1 VVSQWVRRASRLAL
15 RERTKSQD
23 RHRPWCLAVLAI
35 LFAIAWTSPCIAA
48 DWQSTVTKN
57 PPGNFPELRPLWAN
71 YRFGWS
77 GFTAATGEVH
87 FTKPSATHLQVDGN
101 GHTIGLVRVLWRL
114 DTTHHATADAAT
126 LRPIEMRQVEV
137 YRKKTLVTHLAFT
150 DSGVRRSRTES
161 PGKNKVSTK
170 EFQFPDMFDLNSAAL
185 YLRSQP
191 LKNGSVYRVVVY
203 PATTPYLATLTVTGQ
218 EKVAVHA
225 GVYNA
230 IRIDLH
236 LEKIGKNLEL
246 EPHKKFR
253 RATLWVSDD
262 SDRLLLRVEA
272 QIFVGTVFADLQS
285 VRFEK
290 PKP

>member
-1 VVSQWVRRASRLAL
+1 MNRPNNGTA
-15 RERTKSQD
+15 QD
-23 RHRPWCLAVLAI
+23 RHRPWRLPASAI
-35 LFAIAWTSPCIAA
+35 LLTIAWTSVCSAA
-48 DWQSTVTKN
+48 DWQSTLTKN
-57 PPGNFPELRPLWAN
+57 PPGNFPALRPLRAT

-77 GFTAATGEVH
+77 GFTAAIGEVH
-87 FTKPSATHLQVDGN
+87 FTKPSASHFQVDGN

-114 DTTHHATADAAT
+114 DTTHHALADAAT

-137 YRKKTLVTHLAFT
+137 YWKKTLVTHLAFT
-150 DSGVRRSRTES
+150 DNGVRRSRTES
-161 PGKNKVSTK
+161 PGRDKISTK
-170 EFQFPDMFDLNSAAL
+170 EFQLPNMFDLNSAAL

-191 LKNGSVYRVVVY
+191 LKEGSVYRVVVY
-203 PATTPYLATLTVTGQ
+203 PATTPYLATLTVTGR

-230 IRIDLH
+230 IKIDLH
-236 LEKIGKNLEL
+236 LDKIGKNLEL

-262 SDRLLLRVEA
+262 SDRLLLRAEA

-285 VRFEK
+285 IQFEE
-290 PKP
+290 PKS